1 MGTNSKLKGTVSAA
15 YSRSNKPG
23 CATLVDISGLFKE
36 NVDGRGVDS
45 PPMQLR
51 LRNVPIL
58 NSPYRTPTNKGGQVR
73 AKQLPSTIMETSLTP
88 IPHPGPSPEK
98 PRRFRIGD
106 MSWFIL

>member
-1 MGTNSKLKGTVSAA
+1 MGTNSKLKGTVGAA

-51 LRNVPIL
+51 LRSVPIL
-58 NSPYRTPTNKGGQVR
+58 NSPYRTPTNRGGAGKG
-73 AKQLPSTIMETSLTP
+73 ETAAINNNGDELDTDSASRP
-88 IPHPGPSPEK
+88 IS
-98 PRRFRIGD
+98 
-106 MSWFIL
+106 

>member
-58 NSPYRTPTNKGGQVR
+58 NSPYRTPTNKGG
-73 AKQLPSTIMETSLTP
+73 AGKGETAAINNNGDELDTDSASRP
-88 IPHPGPSPEK
+88 IS
-98 PRRFRIGD
+98 
-106 MSWFIL
+106 

>member
-58 NSPYRTPTNKGGQVR
+58 NSPYRTPTNKGGR
-73 AKQLPSTIMETSLTP
+73 
-88 IPHPGPSPEK
+88 
-98 PRRFRIGD
+98 
-106 MSWFIL
+106 